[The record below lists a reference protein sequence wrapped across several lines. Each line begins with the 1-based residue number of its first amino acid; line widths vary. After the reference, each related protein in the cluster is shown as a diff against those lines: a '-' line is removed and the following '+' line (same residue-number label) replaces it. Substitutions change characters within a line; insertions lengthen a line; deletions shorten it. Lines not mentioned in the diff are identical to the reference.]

1 LSCQYIVELVLRCK
15 KGMTT
20 QSSANLRRRNE
31 VLERELAQVRED
43 RNHER
48 KERLSMRYVALE
60 KDKALKKAE
69 AVIQLLKERGVDFVY
84 KERMNRFR

>member
-69 AVIQLLKERGVDFVY
+69 AVIQLLKEHGVDFVY